1 MYAPKLIGLSIMP
14 VISFVVI
21 ASLISSSYSK
31 TEFQRIR
38 DVTIIGFILVSCHV
52 FHLYLVKQWLA
63 TLSN

>member
-1 MYAPKLIGLSIMP
+1 MYAPKLVGLSIMP
-14 VISFVVI
+14 AISFVVI
-21 ASLISSSYSK
+21 ASLLSSSYNK

-38 DVTIIGFILVSCHV
+38 DVIIIGVILVICHA